1 MTGRSEL
8 LREEAERVRRTA
20 GYYITPERLA
30 ALMGTAQKVMAALSA
45 GGAPMSYTDCGI
57 VLDIVRSSMARV
69 RGEAWKE

>member
-30 ALMGTAQKVMAALSA
+30 ALMAAAQKVMAVLSA
-45 GGAPMSYTDCGI
+45 GRVPMSYIDCGI
-57 VLDIVRSSMARV
+57 VLDIVRSSMDRV
-69 RGEAWKE
+69 RGKE